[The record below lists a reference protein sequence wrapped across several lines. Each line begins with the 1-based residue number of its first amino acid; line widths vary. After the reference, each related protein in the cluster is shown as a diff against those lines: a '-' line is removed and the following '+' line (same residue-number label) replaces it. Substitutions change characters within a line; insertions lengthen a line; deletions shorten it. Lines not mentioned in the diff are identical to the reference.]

1 MKPKFLN
8 DNPKIYLVAPS
19 FGCVT
24 EPYQTKLKASIERL
38 KMEGADIIEGENSY
52 LVIAEIP
59 GVNKEDIHIT
69 FDEGEMT
76 ITAKQNVEKNKKYL
90 IRERHPMTLKRTVSF
105 GEIDE
110 EKMSAKYENGLLYI
124 TILTKAPEKKEKKT
138 ITIE

>member
-1 MKPKFLN
+1 MRNAFY
-8 DNPKIYLVAPS
+8 DLVNEMNNS
-19 FGCVT
+19 FYHDGGYKSF
-24 EPYQTKLKASIERL
+24 PI
-38 KMEGADIIEGENSY
+38 DIIEGENSY

-69 FDEGEMT
+69 FDDGEMT

>member
-1 MKPKFLN
+1 MRN
-8 DNPKIYLVAPS
+8 DFYDLVNEMNNLFYNDGGYKS
-19 FGCVT
+19 F
-24 EPYQTKLKASIERL
+24 PI
-38 KMEGADIIEGENSY
+38 DIIEGENSY

-69 FDEGEMT
+69 FDDGEMT